1 MTFLLQLP
9 KASSINLAL
18 RGPSIN
24 RLNKLLALKTRAN
37 EGLAKYAEGKGDS
50 EGIRRSNYSEGS
62 GGGGFGGINEFSQVT
77 HGSSSTSSGAVSILM
92 KCARAIL
99 KHSCFY
105 IFFKKK
111 NTRMNYPN
119 GINKQI
125 TMNNINERKSRYCG
139 KF

>member
-1 MTFLLQLP
+1 MTFLPQLP

-50 EGIRRSNYSEGS
+50 EGIRRSNYS
-62 GGGGFGGINEFSQVT
+62 GGGGVGGINEFSQVT

-99 KHSCFY
+99 KHSCFFY
-105 IFFKKK
+105 IFSKK